1 MNNNRYKVLL
11 VEDDPNIRT
20 LVATLLENA
29 QYQVLLAHT
38 CSDAQL
44 LFDSHRPDLV
54 ILDLGLPDIDGID
67 FIKDIR
73 ELSGLPII
81 VLSARTSES
90 DKVAA
95 LDMGANDYMTKPF
108 GTEELLA
115 RVRVALRNSRQ
126 KEAGGDLLRKRN
138 KKQVI

>member
-44 LFDSHRPDLV
+44 LFDSPRPDLV
-54 ILDLGLPDIDGID
+54 ILDL
-67 FIKDIR
+67 
-73 ELSGLPII
+73 
-81 VLSARTSES
+81 
-90 DKVAA
+90 
-95 LDMGANDYMTKPF
+95 
-108 GTEELLA
+108 
-115 RVRVALRNSRQ
+115 
-126 KEAGGDLLRKRN
+126 
-138 KKQVI
+138 